1 VLHTTVPAVRFGTGI
16 RATWDMSR
24 NNLFGTACRTCR
36 RRGRKCDRS
45 LPTCISCRTRGVE
58 CEGYIL
64 RWVAVD
70 GNARKSLSGQT
81 CMAPGEEIDLQ
92 LALESRI
99 PRKANTQKAHRL
111 EIAPHAHRQAKAASR
126 ADRPE
131 THENITECSSSNP
144 QSVKFP
150 AIYIRRQQNLS
161 IPISSGI
168 GSDNLGGLIEYCMK
182 IT

>member
-1 VLHTTVPAVRFGTGI
+1 
-16 RATWDMSR
+16 MSR

-70 GNARKSLSGQT
+70 GNARKTSSSQT
-81 CMAPGEEIDLQ
+81 CMSTDEERDLQ
-92 LALESRI
+92 LALEPPI
-99 PRKANTQKAHRL
+99 PRKANITKAHRL
-111 EIAPHAHRQAKAASR
+111 AFAPHAYRQGKTASKAEP
-126 ADRPE
+126 PE
-131 THENITECSSSNP
+131 THENFTECSSSNP
-144 QSVKFP
+144 QRMESP
-150 AIYIRRQQNLS
+150 AVYIRRQQNLS
-161 IPISSGI
+161 IPISRGI
-168 GSDNLGGLIEYCMK
+168 GTDDLGGLIEYCMK

>member
-1 VLHTTVPAVRFGTGI
+1 
-16 RATWDMSR
+16 MSR

-70 GNARKSLSGQT
+70 GNARKTLSGQT
-81 CMAPGEEIDLQ
+81 GTAPGEESDLQ
-92 LALESRI
+92 LALEPRI
-99 PRKANTQKAHRL
+99 PRKANTKKAHRL
-111 EIAPHAHRQAKAASR
+111 ETALHAHRQAKAASR
-126 ADRPE
+126 AEPRA
-131 THENITECSSSNP
+131 THEDITITECSPFNP
-144 QSVKFP
+144 QGVKSP
-150 AIYIRRQQNLS
+150 AIYVGRRQSLS
-161 IPISSGI
+161 MPISRGI
-168 GSDNLGGLIEYCMK
+168 GNDNLGALIEYCME